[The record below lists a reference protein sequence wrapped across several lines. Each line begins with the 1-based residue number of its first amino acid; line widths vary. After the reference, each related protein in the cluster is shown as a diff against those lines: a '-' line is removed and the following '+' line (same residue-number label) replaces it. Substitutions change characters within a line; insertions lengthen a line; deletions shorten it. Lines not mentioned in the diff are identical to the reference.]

1 MYVQDDSKK
10 YNKRNVS
17 SETRRYAAI
26 RLAASTSSLSQ
37 VDDSDGDDD
46 HDDNYDG
53 DDDDDNNMHQL
64 ILAYRDRGCSNIL
77 DICRS

>member
-1 MYVQDDSKK
+1 MKPNIKPNKQQMYVQDDSKK

-37 VDDSDGDDD
+37 VDD
-46 HDDNYDG
+46 
-53 DDDDDNNMHQL
+53 DDDDADADDDGNDDDDADDDDENMQL
-64 ILAYRDRGCSNIL
+64 
-77 DICRS
+77 

>member
-1 MYVQDDSKK
+1 MNINVLTNICFQDDSKK

-37 VDDSDGDDD
+37 VG
-46 HDDNYDG
+46 G
-53 DDDDDNNMHQL
+53 WVG
-64 ILAYRDRGCSNIL
+64 R
-77 DICRS
+77 